1 MLKTSP
7 APTAHTNGN
16 FKHHQGL
23 MEALSFTEEDL
34 IANRQGR
41 LGEAQVERLR
51 SRSHMLLLLGL
62 VVASLPLTFVITS
75 LISLSSSGQL
85 SDPGDAGALSVALGV
100 LAIALIMAVVPLL
113 LMVPRWWRLRRALA
127 EGLVQAIDGT
137 VDFDDLDQK
146 RYTMIIVDD
155 AGTEQRFPIGGS
167 AYAAFEEARRYRVY
181 VLAQARVV
189 AAEPLDV

>member
-1 MLKTSP
+1 
-7 APTAHTNGN
+7 
-16 FKHHQGL
+16 

-51 SRSHMLLLLGL
+51 SRAHMLLLLGL

-137 VDFDDLDQK
+137 IDFDDLDQK